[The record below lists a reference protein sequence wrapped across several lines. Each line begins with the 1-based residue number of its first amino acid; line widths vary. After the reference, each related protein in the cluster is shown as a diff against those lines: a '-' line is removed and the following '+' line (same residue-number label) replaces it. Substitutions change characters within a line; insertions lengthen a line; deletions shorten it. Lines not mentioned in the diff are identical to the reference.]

1 MAGPPGPFMS
11 SQAESAAPAS
21 PKVSLMAEWYPRV
34 SGFHFQ
40 GSSNSYA
47 FGIERRTNRHVFGLI
62 VTNNSYSTTA
72 RSIISGQ
79 GDLRVGF
86 NLSRRLF

>member
-1 MAGPPGPFMS
+1 MGWVT
-11 SQAESAAPAS
+11 EAS
-21 PKVSLMAEWYPRV
+21 Y
-34 SGFHFQ
+34 
-40 GSSNSYA
+40 
-47 FGIERRTNRHVFGLI
+47 RRTNRHIFGLI
-62 VTNNSYSTTA
+62 VTNNSFSTTT